1 MGATASWIARCE
13 GVTCNAAKR
22 AGQSR
27 NLRGSLNAVV
37 RGSVSPD
44 RAAVGPRPGVALQ
57 PVIDLIDRVDLGY
70 EALPRPAGVAP
81 DAVIAAALA
90 LAQHTG
96 PAVLLVPLSREVL
109 SAPDFGI
116 LTEARNMGVNPGE
129 LAWIVQSEVETDLDD
144 LSLAR
149 LRELR
154 EVGYLLAVDGVMS
167 PTLDRR
173 LIAELR
179 PDFVF
184 LDPDVAPELADNE
197 VGKAHVAA
205 AVVFV
210 ARLGG
215 RIVAR
220 GINTQAIASAVAE
233 LGVQYGVG
241 PHLAGPLVVDPE
253 LAEASDEV
261 VPVAWFQRR
270 EVRVFQ
276 ERGDTLRAPIELM
289 PILESGAHSLD
300 DRSFARFLVE
310 AARTLQAE
318 HDPERILQVAAARLS
333 QVMSVDRLAL
343 FEADWERHY
352 FRPRVLA
359 GDGTEGLVDA
369 EISLNEGIT
378 GWAFA
383 RGQPY
388 RCADTDSH
396 PAASTIPG
404 TRREPESLLAIP
416 LVAGD
421 QRLGMLDIWRNGLD
435 AFSEQDL
442 ERCALI
448 GFITAAAWSNAQMY
462 GELERRALTD
472 ALTGLFNIR
481 WWRDMGP
488 RVMSQSL
495 RTGAGVGV
503 LLMDLD
509 HFKQINDSAGH
520 AAGDS
525 VLRAVARAVRR
536 VVRDSDYAVRYGG
549 EEFLIVLTN
558 STAEGAMRVA
568 QALQLALS
576 ELRAPAS
583 DMKRV
588 TASIGVAVFP
598 DHGQEMDDVVA
609 AADHAMYEAK
619 REGRDRIAIAPMPVH
634 SAAVE
639 RLG

>member
-1 MGATASWIARCE
+1 MGSAATDRAP
-13 GVTCNAAKR
+13 KR
-22 AGQSR
+22 AG
-27 NLRGSLNAVV
+27 
-37 RGSVSPD
+37 
-44 RAAVGPRPGVALQ
+44 PGVALQ

-70 EALPRPAGVAP
+70 EALPRPSGLAP
-81 DAVIAAALA
+81 RAAITAALT

-96 PAVLLVPLSREVL
+96 PAVLLISLSREVL
-109 SAPDFGI
+109 AAEDLDLGV
-116 LTEARNMGVNPGE
+116 LAERHGVNPAE
-129 LAWIVQSEVETDLDD
+129 LAWMIDSEAETDVDD
-144 LSLAR
+144 AGLRR

-154 EVGYLLAVDGVMS
+154 ERGFLLAVDKVLS

-184 LDPDVAPELADNE
+184 LDASVPARLQESEVA
-197 VGKAHVAA
+197 KAHLAA

-210 ARLGG
+210 SRLGG

-220 GINTQAIASAVAE
+220 GIDSKATASAVAD

-241 PHLAGPLVVDPE
+241 PHLAHPLVVDSSV
-253 LAEASDEV
+253 ADSNDEV

-270 EVRVFQ
+270 EVRVFR
-276 ERGDTLRAPIELM
+276 ERGHTLSAPIELA
-289 PILESGAHSLD
+289 PLPLAGVESMD
-300 DRSFARFLVE
+300 DRGFARFLVD

-318 HDPERILQVAAARLS
+318 HNPDRILEIAADRIAGL
-333 QVMSVDRLAL
+333 MMVDRLAI
-343 FEADWERHY
+343 FEADWERHK

-359 GDGTEGLVDA
+359 GAGTQGFL
-369 EISLNEGIT
+369 EIEVSLNEGIT
-378 GWAFA
+378 GWAFG

-404 TRREPESLLAIP
+404 TAREPESLLAIP

-421 QRLGMLDIWRNGLD
+421 QRLGIIDVWRDGLD
-435 AFSEQDL
+435 AFSEEDL
-442 ERCALI
+442 ERCALL
-448 GFITAAAWSNAQMY
+448 GFVTAAAWGNAQMY

-495 RTGAGVGV
+495 RTGAGVGI

-509 HFKQINDSAGH
+509 HFKQVNDSAGH

-525 VLRAVARAVRR
+525 VLRAVARAIRR
-536 VVRDSDYAVRYGG
+536 VVRDSDYAVRFGG

-558 STAEGAMRVA
+558 STVEGAMRVA
-568 QALQLALS
+568 QALQDAIA
-576 ELRAPAS
+576 ELRPPAS
-583 DMKRV
+583 DVKRV

-598 DHGQEMDDVVA
+598 DHGQELDDVVA
-609 AADHAMYEAK
+609 AADHAMYQAK
-619 REGRDRIAIAPMPVH
+619 RDGRDRIAVAPLSFPGLPDDDP
-634 SAAVE
+634 SAE
-639 RLG
+639 PLGGLVD

>member
-1 MGATASWIARCE
+1 
-13 GVTCNAAKR
+13 
-22 AGQSR
+22 
-27 NLRGSLNAVV
+27 LNAVA
-37 RGSVSPD
+37 RGTESPD
-44 RAAVGPRPGVALQ
+44 RVSGELRPGVALQ

-70 EALPRPAGVAP
+70 EALPRPLGAATE
-81 DAVIAAALA
+81 AMIIAALG

-96 PAVLLVPLSREVL
+96 PAVLLVPMPRKVL
-109 SAPDFGI
+109 SAPDFAI
-116 LTEARNMGVNPGE
+116 AAEARGLGVNPGE
-129 LAWIVQSEVETDLDD
+129 LAWIVQSDVEANLDD
-144 LSLAR
+144 VSMTR
-149 LRELR
+149 LRDLR
-154 EVGYLLAVDGVMS
+154 ERGYLLAVDGVMS
-167 PTLDRR
+167 PTLDRG
-173 LIAELR
+173 LIADLR

-184 LDPDVAPELADNE
+184 LDPEVAPRLVGNE
-197 VGKAHVAA
+197 VGKAHLAA

-220 GINTQAIASAVAE
+220 GIDTQATASALAE

-241 PHLAGPLVVDPE
+241 PHLARPLVVDPG
-253 LAEASDEV
+253 LAEPSDDV

-270 EVRVFQ
+270 EVRVLQ
-276 ERGDTLRAPIELM
+276 ERGDTLRAPIEVTPL
-289 PILESGAHSLD
+289 PASGVASLD

-318 HDPERILQVAAARLS
+318 HDPERILQVAAARLA

-343 FEADWERHY
+343 FEADWERHR

-359 GDGTEGLVDA
+359 GDGTEGLVDS

-378 GWAFA
+378 GWAFG

-421 QRLGMLDIWRNGLD
+421 QRLGMLDVWRNGLD
-435 AFSEQDL
+435 AFSEEDL

-495 RTGAGVGV
+495 RTGAGVGI

-509 HFKQINDSAGH
+509 HFKEINDTAGH

-525 VLRAVARAVRR
+525 VLRSVARAVRR

-568 QALQLALS
+568 QALQAAMA
-576 ELRAPAS
+576 ELRAPTS
-583 DMKRV
+583 ELKRV

-634 SAAVE
+634 SAQVE

>member
-1 MGATASWIARCE
+1 M
-13 GVTCNAAKR
+13 K
-22 AGQSR
+22 
-27 NLRGSLNAVV
+27 AVV
-37 RGSVSPD
+37 RGSVSTD
-44 RAAVGPRPGVALQ
+44 RAAQGARPGVALQ

-70 EALPRPAGVAP
+70 EALPRPAAVAP
-81 DAVIAAALA
+81 EAVIAAALA

-96 PAVLLVPLSREVL
+96 PAVLLVPLPRGLL

-116 LTEARNMGVNPGE
+116 LAEARSMGVNPGE
-129 LAWIVQSEVETDLDD
+129 LAWIVRSEVETDLDD
-144 LSLAR
+144 LSVTR

-154 EVGYLLAVDGVMS
+154 ELGYLLAVDGVIS

-184 LDPDVAPELADNE
+184 LDPAVASGLADNE
-197 VGKAHVAA
+197 VGRAHVAA

-270 EVRVFQ
+270 EVRILQ
-276 ERGDTLRAPIELM
+276 ERGDTLRAPIELT
-289 PILESGAHSLD
+289 PILEPGAHSLD

-318 HDPERILQVAAARLS
+318 HNPERILQVAAARLS
-333 QVMSVDRLAL
+333 QVMPVDRLAL

-359 GDGTEGLVDA
+359 GAGTEGLVDA

-421 QRLGMLDIWRNGLD
+421 QRLGMLDVWRNGLD

-488 RVMSQSL
+488 RVMSQSV
-495 RTGAGVGV
+495 RTGAGVGI

-568 QALQLALS
+568 QALQLALA
-576 ELRAPAS
+576 ELRPPAS

>member
-1 MGATASWIARCE
+1 LKSAVMRSAAT
-13 GVTCNAAKR
+13 
-22 AGQSR
+22 
-27 NLRGSLNAVV
+27 
-37 RGSVSPD
+37 D
-44 RAAVGPRPGVALQ
+44 RAAKARGPGVALQ

-70 EALPRPAGVAP
+70 EALPRPADVAP
-81 DAVIAAALA
+81 RSVIAAALT

-96 PAVLLVPLSREVL
+96 PAVLLVPLHRDILV
-109 SAPDFGI
+109 ADDFDVAA
-116 LTEARNMGVNPGE
+116 LARRHAVNPAE
-129 LAWIVQSEVETDLDD
+129 LAWTIQSDVETDLGD
-144 LSLAR
+144 AGVRR
-149 LRELR
+149 LLELR
-154 EVGYLLAVDGVMS
+154 DRGFLLAVDGVLA

-173 LIAELR
+173 LIADLR

-184 LDPDVAPELADNE
+184 LDPAVPARLHENE
-197 VGKAHVAA
+197 VAKAHLAA

-220 GINTQAIASAVAE
+220 GIDSKATASAVAE

-241 PHLAGPLVVDPE
+241 PHLAHPLVVEPE
-253 LAEASDEV
+253 LAEPMDEV

-270 EVRVFQ
+270 EVRVLR
-276 ERGDTLRAPIELM
+276 ERGDTLSAPIEMTPL
-289 PILESGAHSLD
+289 PVAGVAELD
-300 DRSFARFLVE
+300 DRSFARFLVD

-318 HDPERILQVAAARLS
+318 HDPKRILEIAAERLGH
-333 QVMSVDRLAL
+333 VMAFDRLAI
-343 FEADWERHY
+343 FEADWERHR

-359 GDGTEGLVDA
+359 GRGTEGLV
-369 EISLNEGIT
+369 EMEVSLNDGIT
-378 GWAFA
+378 GWAFG

-404 TRREPESLLAIP
+404 TAREPESLLAIP

-421 QRLGMLDIWRNGLD
+421 QRLGVLDVWRDSLD
-435 AFSEQDL
+435 AFTEQDL
-442 ERCALI
+442 ERCALL

-495 RTGAGVGV
+495 RTGAGVGI

-509 HFKQINDSAGH
+509 HFKQVNDSAGH
-520 AAGDS
+520 AAGDA
-525 VLRAVARAVRR
+525 VLRAVAQAIRR

-558 STAEGAMRVA
+558 STVEGAMRVA
-568 QALQLALS
+568 QALQAAIA
-576 ELRAPAS
+576 ELRAPTS
-583 DMKRV
+583 EIERV
-588 TASIGVAVFP
+588 TVSIGVAVFP
-598 DHGQEMDDVVA
+598 DHGQELDDVVA
-609 AADHAMYEAK
+609 AADLAMYQAK
-619 REGRDRIAIAPMPVH
+619 REGRDRIAVAPISVRELSGADPSDDV
-634 SAAVE
+634 
-639 RLG
+639 LF

>member
-1 MGATASWIARCE
+1 M
-13 GVTCNAAKR
+13 
-22 AGQSR
+22 
-27 NLRGSLNAVV
+27 GSLKAVV
-37 RGSVSPD
+37 RGSESPD
-44 RAAVGPRPGVALQ
+44 RVTGELRPGVALQ

-70 EALPRPAGVAP
+70 EALPRPAGVAT
-81 DAVIAAALA
+81 DAVILAALG

-96 PAVLLVPLSREVL
+96 PAVLLVPLPRKVL
-109 SAPDFGI
+109 SAPDFTI
-116 LTEARNMGVNPGE
+116 LVEARGLGVNPGE
-129 LAWIVQSEVETDLDD
+129 LAWIVQSDVETDLDD
-144 LSLAR
+144 VSMAR
-149 LRELR
+149 LRELQ
-154 EVGYLLAVDGVMS
+154 ELGYLLAVDGVMS
-167 PTLDRR
+167 PTLDRG
-173 LIAELR
+173 LIADLR

-184 LDPDVAPELADNE
+184 LDPEVAPRVIGNE
-197 VGKAHVAA
+197 VGKAHLAA

-220 GINTQAIASAVAE
+220 GIDTKATASALAE

-241 PHLAGPLVVDPE
+241 PHLARPLVVDPE
-253 LAEASDEV
+253 LAEPSDDV

-270 EVRVFQ
+270 EVRVLQ
-276 ERGDTLRAPIELM
+276 ERGDTLRAPIELT
-289 PILESGAHSLD
+289 PLPASGVTSLD

-318 HDPERILQVAAARLS
+318 HDPERILQVAAARLA
-333 QVMSVDRLAL
+333 QVMSIDRLAL
-343 FEADWERHY
+343 FEADWERHR
-352 FRPRVLA
+352 FKPRVLA
-359 GDGTEGLVDA
+359 GDGTEGLVDS

-378 GWAFA
+378 GWAFG

-421 QRLGMLDIWRNGLD
+421 QRLGMLDVWRDGLD
-435 AFSEQDL
+435 AFSEEDL

-495 RTGAGVGV
+495 RTGAGVGI

-509 HFKQINDSAGH
+509 HFKEINDTAGH

-525 VLRAVARAVRR
+525 VLRSVARAVRR

-568 QALQLALS
+568 QALQVAMAELHAPTS
-576 ELRAPAS
+576 ELR
-583 DMKRV
+583 RV

-609 AADHAMYEAK
+609 AADRAMYQAK
-619 REGRDRIAIAPMPVH
+619 RDGRDRIAIAPMPLH
-634 SAAVE
+634 SAPVE

>member
-1 MGATASWIARCE
+1 MGSAAT
-13 GVTCNAAKR
+13 
-22 AGQSR
+22 
-27 NLRGSLNAVV
+27 
-37 RGSVSPD
+37 D
-44 RAAVGPRPGVALQ
+44 RAEQARGPGVALQ

-70 EALPRPAGVAP
+70 EALPRPAGLAP
-81 DAVIAAALA
+81 LSVIAAALT
-90 LAQHTG
+90 LSQHTG
-96 PAVLLVPLSREVL
+96 PAVLLVPLHR
-109 SAPDFGI
+109 DI
-116 LTEARNMGVNPGE
+116 LTAADFDVAALARRHAVNPAE
-129 LAWIVQSEVETDLDD
+129 LAWMIQSEVETDLGD
-144 LSLAR
+144 AVVRR
-149 LRELR
+149 LLELR
-154 EVGYLLAVDGVMS
+154 DRGFLLAVDGVLA
-167 PTLDRR
+167 PALDRR
-173 LIAELR
+173 LIADLR

-184 LDPDVAPELADNE
+184 LDPAVPARLHENE
-197 VGKAHVAA
+197 VAKAHLAA

-220 GINTQAIASAVAE
+220 GIDSKATASAVAD

-241 PHLAGPLVVDPE
+241 PHLAHPLVVEPE
-253 LAEASDEV
+253 LAEPMDEV

-270 EVRVFQ
+270 EVRVLR
-276 ERGDTLRAPIELM
+276 ERGDTLRAPIEMTPL
-289 PILESGAHSLD
+289 PVAGVAALD
-300 DRSFARFLVE
+300 DRSFARFLVD

-318 HDPERILQVAAARLS
+318 HDPKRILEIAAERLGR
-333 QVMSVDRLAL
+333 VMAFDRLAF
-343 FEADWERHY
+343 FEADWERHR

-359 GDGTEGLVDA
+359 GAGTEGLIDMEV
-369 EISLNEGIT
+369 SLNDGIT
-378 GWAFA
+378 GWAFG

-404 TRREPESLLAIP
+404 TLREPESLLAIP

-421 QRLGMLDIWRNGLD
+421 QRLGMLDVWRDSLD
-435 AFSEQDL
+435 AFTEEDL
-442 ERCALI
+442 ERCTLL

-495 RTGAGVGV
+495 RTGAGVGI
-503 LLMDLD
+503 LLLDLD
-509 HFKQINDSAGH
+509 HFKQVNDSAGH

-525 VLRAVARAVRR
+525 VLRAVARAIRR

-558 STAEGAMRVA
+558 SNVEGAMRVA
-568 QALQLALS
+568 QAFQTAIA
-576 ELRAPAS
+576 ELRAPTS
-583 DMKRV
+583 EIERV

-598 DHGQEMDDVVA
+598 DHGPELDDVVA
-609 AADHAMYEAK
+609 AADLAMYQAK
-619 REGRDRIAIAPMPVH
+619 REGRDRIAVAPISLRELPGDDP
-634 SAAVE
+634 SDG
-639 RLG
+639 RLS